1 MIRVYV
7 HIFRI
12 FFSIMV
18 YHRIFLINYLF
29 IFGHAGSLLL
39 CRVSLVAVSRGLL
52 SSCSAKL
59 LTAVASVVERGL

>member
-1 MIRVYV
+1 
-7 HIFRI
+7 
-12 FFSIMV
+12 MV